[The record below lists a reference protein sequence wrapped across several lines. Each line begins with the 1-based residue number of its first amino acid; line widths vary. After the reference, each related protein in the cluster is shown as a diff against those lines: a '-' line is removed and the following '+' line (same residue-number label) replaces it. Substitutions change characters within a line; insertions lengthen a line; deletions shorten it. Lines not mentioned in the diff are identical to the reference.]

1 MPPAA
6 LSTVQNGTMNY
17 SYKGISTL
25 KCPFDLALYSL
36 LLWNLKPRTIIEIG
50 SNKGGSA
57 IWLADQ
63 LRAFAI
69 DGHVWSYDLFPPVGG
84 AEDPLVTFR
93 FGDAGR
99 LNDVVQHQELDQLP
113 RPFLIIEDSSHERSH
128 SLAVLNFFE
137 PYMHVGEYI
146 LIEDGIV
153 TDLGMADR
161 FDGGPGAAIVEFLAN
176 HAQDWQI
183 DTSYCDFFGENV
195 TWNTN
200 GYLKKI
206 R

>member
-1 MPPAA
+1 M
-6 LSTVQNGTMNY
+6 
-17 SYKGISTL
+17 
-25 KCPFDLALYSL
+25 
-36 LLWNLKPRTIIEIG
+36 
-50 SNKGGSA
+50 
-57 IWLADQ
+57 
-63 LRAFAI
+63 
-69 DGHVWSYDLFPPVGG
+69 
-84 AEDPLVTFR
+84 
-93 FGDAGR
+93 
-99 LNDVVQHQELDQLP
+99 
-113 RPFLIIEDSSHERSH
+113 
-128 SLAVLNFFE
+128 LNFFE

>member
-1 MPPAA
+1 MNSLWSLLSCRVRNRRASRTSLPPAA

-69 DGHVWSYDLFPPVGG
+69 DGHVWSYDLFSP
-84 AEDPLVTFR
+84 
-93 FGDAGR
+93 GR
-99 LNDVVQHQELDQLP
+99 
-113 RPFLIIEDSSHERSH
+113 RC
-128 SLAVLNFFE
+128 
-137 PYMHVGEYI
+137 
-146 LIEDGIV
+146 
-153 TDLGMADR
+153 
-161 FDGGPGAAIVEFLAN
+161 GGPARHISLRGCWE
-176 HAQDWQI
+176 AQ
-183 DTSYCDFFGENV
+183 
-195 TWNTN
+195 
-200 GYLKKI
+200 
-206 R
+206 